1 MLWKKSCS
9 LNIPSCTSMR
19 QKELSWCTCGKA
31 KNNKILILIA
41 GKHVRVWTGSCSAVL
56 HRSPSLYSAYSSSF
70 SSLTHTDALTD
81 IFHLVG
87 LRLGSNSNCRILLF
101 DLQTAHGTIVLG
113 KKKERKRGGSDLVF
127 FALLLMHL
135 LVFQGLSAK
144 YRKRMCWVCMLLK
157 LGQACFRFLHTSS
170 AM

>member
-1 MLWKKSCS
+1 MDFSSSKLSNSLCDNLSTIYIFLYALEKKAVLWTSHHVLKWGKKNC
-9 LNIPSCTSMR
+9 LDVHVVK
-19 QKELSWCTCGKA
+19 QKIIKFS
-31 KNNKILILIA
+31 ILIA

-87 LRLGSNSNCRILLF
+87 LRLGSNSNCKILLF

-113 KKKERKRGGSDLVF
+113 KKKREKTWWVRSSVF
-127 FALLLMHL
+127 CLIAHAF
-135 LVFQGLSAK
+135 VGVSGLECK
-144 YRKRMCWVCMLLK
+144 I
-157 LGQACFRFLHTSS
+157 
-170 AM
+170 